1 MLLSAVF
8 AEDKFCASV
17 LLLKHKDLLHCV
29 LLLSMQLRPLFSVCG
44 WANSS
49 SSQFS
54 SLSALAAEQCK
65 NLSCHLFNYFKHR
78 LAW

>member
-1 MLLSAVF
+1 MLLSAMF

-54 SLSALAAEQCK
+54 
-65 NLSCHLFNYFKHR
+65 
-78 LAW
+78 